1 VAAYRVSRRIPV
13 SLATVADE
21 PGPRE
26 QAGRDVR
33 LGLRLGGRLVIA
45 ALSFITLVGSGLAW
59 ATYQNFTAHVPHG
72 APVPKLDSGHH
83 DVDGSDQNILLLGND
98 SRAGASPAEL
108 KALGT
113 QDDGGSVNTD
123 TMMLLHIPAS
133 GRTATVVSFPRDSW
147 VDIPDN
153 GRGKV
158 NSAYGIGYAA
168 ARSRGENELASD
180 SAGVVLLIRTINQ
193 LTGLHIDHYAQVN
206 LLGFYRISNAIGGV
220 QVCLNAAQ
228 NPNTDSDAYGRGY
241 SGIDLPAGVSTIKG
255 TQALAF
261 VRQRHG
267 LPNGDLDR
275 IKRQQYFMSAAFH
288 KVATAGVLLNPFK
301 LHDLLGA
308 VSSSL
313 VTDPGLDLVSLA
325 SQFENLSSG
334 KINFATLPNDGPQL
348 VYPDGVATS
357 IVQVDTAAVP
367 DFVRRLMG
375 QSADS
380 GLARVSAAPPASVTL
395 DVLNGTPVPG
405 VAGRNADAL
414 RHAGFT
420 VAAVDSTEAA
430 TATSVEYPPGQQ
442 SAAKAVAAAVPGATL
457 VQTGSVQRV
466 TLVLGTDGHE
476 ARSVAVSAAPIP
488 NPNPTPTP
496 TPTASGPR
504 SAAAAPTSP
513 ASSAA
518 RPSPAQPTGGCIN

>member
-1 VAAYRVSRRIPV
+1 
-13 SLATVADE
+13 
-21 PGPRE
+21 
-26 QAGRDVR
+26 
-33 LGLRLGGRLVIA
+33 
-45 ALSFITLVGSGLAW
+45 
-59 ATYQNFTAHVPHG
+59 
-72 APVPKLDSGHH
+72 
-83 DVDGSDQNILLLGND
+83 
-98 SRAGASPAEL
+98 
-108 KALGT
+108 
-113 QDDGGSVNTD
+113 
-123 TMMLLHIPAS
+123 
-133 GRTATVVSFPRDSW
+133 
-147 VDIPDN
+147 VDIPGN
-153 GRGKV
+153 GRGKI

-168 ARSRGENELASD
+168 ARSRGENELASE

-206 LLGFYRISNAIGGV
+206 LLGFDRISNAIGGV

-228 NPNTDSDAYGRGY
+228 NPNTDSDAYGKGY

-313 VTDPGLDLVSLA
+313 VTDPGLNLVSLA

-334 KINFATLPNDGPQL
+334 KINFVTLPNGGPQL

-357 IVQVDTAAVP
+357 IMQVDIAAIP
-367 DFVRRLMG
+367 DFIRRLMG
-375 QSADS
+375 QSADP

-414 RHAGFT
+414 RRAGFT

-442 SAAKAVAAAVPGATL
+442 SAAKAVAAAVPGVTL

-476 ARSVAVSAAPIP
+476 ARGVAASAAPI
-488 NPNPTPTP
+488 PTPTP

-504 SAAAAPTSP
+504 SAATAPTSS
-513 ASSAA
+513 ATSAA
-518 RPSPAQPTGGCIN
+518 RPSPAQPAGGCIN